1 VLGNHDLHLLAV
13 RYTERPAK
21 PGDTVDEVIR
31 APDGDELLDWLRR
44 RPLLHRDDRLG
55 YLMTHAGLPHVWT
68 LSLAERLA
76 GEVERMLASDEFIEF
91 LKTMYGNKP
100 SRWSED
106 LRGFDRLRVITNYL
120 VRMRVINEGGD
131 LELEF
136 KGDLEG
142 VPSGFF
148 PWFRAYRN
156 QPPALKLVFGH
167 WAALQGR
174 AGTPGVEAL
183 DTGCVW
189 GNALTALDLLTS
201 ERVSE
206 PSVQ

>member
-1 VLGNHDLHLLAV
+1 
-13 RYTERPAK
+13 
-21 PGDTVDEVIR
+21 
-31 APDGDELLDWLRR
+31 
-44 RPLLHRDDRLG
+44 
-55 YLMTHAGLPHVWT
+55 
-68 LSLAERLA
+68 
-76 GEVERMLASDEFIEF
+76 MLASDGFVEF

-174 AGTPGVEAL
+174 AGTLGVEAL